1 MILIK
6 ELRIRR
12 FRNLS
17 DIGLKNLRD
26 LNILIGPNNCGK
38 TNVLEFLDLFSR
50 LAHGVT
56 FEYLCKDCQRLM
68 SVSQKGLRL
77 AGSVEAVYLAL
88 GPQDYYMKKPP
99 KNEDVRIDLLFDRE
113 SVEILVPGLIGKQNE
128 PPRRGCSQA
137 EDCIS
142 LMNKNSG
149 LFAVHFSPF
158 LHPDVL
164 DEIKRTLYCPELRLQ
179 QYKGKNFADFLRDK
193 NFSGAQMRRLVDLV
207 GKVVDPKIQDY
218 KSQDLVR
225 TTNGIDLDVT
235 IAEQGS
241 GVRSM
246 LCLAA
251 DILAD
256 TKSRIVIVDEPE
268 LGLNP
273 LARQEL
279 LKFLASVAEDKQ
291 VFMSTQ
297 DPCFLNPV
305 LWRNEKDRVS
315 VQLFSLQTEDF
326 VNVDLHQ
333 NEEDPSVFAG
343 YLPHTTSLRG
353 IHIYVEGSSDVYIF
367 QVWLR
372 RFLKEYED
380 RLGKFIEEKLPNS
393 RFVPHCPPYGFSDR
407 FEGENR
413 TGVFHL
419 CGDFWPHLL
428 YTVPKKPYTCVVVLD
443 GNKREQVPKIVEKH
457 NEFAANTSKFKF
469 ASSIEEVASAIRDA
483 EYHPIY
489 CLQKNNIE
497 GYLGLP
503 SLPSGYAKKSDG
515 PRAAESQEAL
525 PEEISKLLFSVF
537 EGAESHS

>member
-6 ELRIRR
+6 ELRVRR

-17 DIGLKNLRD
+17 DIALKNLRD

-56 FEYLCKDCQRLM
+56 YEYLCEGCQRLM
-68 SVSQKGLRL
+68 SESQKKLGF
-77 AGSVEAVYLAL
+77 AGSVEPVYVAL
-88 GPQDYYMKKPP
+88 GTQDYYMKTPP
-99 KNEDVRIDLLFDRE
+99 KNEDVQMDLLFDRE
-113 SVEILVPGLIGKQNE
+113 SVEKLVPGIIGKQNE
-128 PPRRGCSQA
+128 PLRRGCSQA
-137 EDCIS
+137 GDWIN

-164 DEIKRTLYCPELRLQ
+164 DEIKRTLYCPERRLQ
-179 QYKGKNFADFLRDK
+179 QYKGKSFADFLKDK
-193 NFSGAQMRRLVDLV
+193 DFSGAQMRRLVDLV

-225 TTNGIDLDVT
+225 TTNGIDLNVT

-279 LKFLASVAEDKQ
+279 LKFLTSVAEDKQ

-305 LWRNEKDRVS
+305 LWRNEEDRVS
-315 VQLFSLQTEDF
+315 VQLFSLQTENF

-372 RFLKEYED
+372 RFLREYEG
-380 RLGKFIEEKLPNS
+380 RLGKLIKERLRNS
-393 RFVPHCPPYGFSDR
+393 RFVPQRPPYGFSDR
-407 FEGENR
+407 FESENR

-428 YTVPKKPYTCVVVLD
+428 YTVPKKPYTCIVVLD
-443 GNKREQVPKIVEKH
+443 GNKRDQVPKIVEKH
-457 NEFAANTSKFKF
+457 NQFAANTCKFRF
-469 ASSIEEVASAIRDA
+469 ATSIKDVASAIRDA

-489 CLQKNNIE
+489 CLQEDNIE
-497 GYLGLP
+497 DYLGLT

-537 EGAESHS
+537 SVIE